1 VQLSP
6 AALQRIIAIR
16 FDELRH
22 EPLHAKWRER
32 HCNVGPLDPH
42 TVHAILRGRTTS
54 IPAKTAFLRWVNGT
68 TPVRSWLAAHGWA
81 VDPLCP
87 FCSTAD
93 ETVEHA
99 IQCPARPPEMVVN
112 LDPYS
117 WVCATPPEVPEDPLF
132 PPGVANIFVNGALA
146 AQVPELP
153 DPSLPIFTDGS
164 ALRVGTPQ
172 GVAAAAAVYR
182 APAFEVAIVCR
193 LDSWAPATSAAGE
206 YWAVALAAILASGRP
221 TSIVTDSASVISSLS
236 RPGFMHD
243 PKGMHS
249 GAWRRHQV
257 QDVIAGW
264 HKVKSHVERSTAK
277 AQGWVEYWEGN
288 DRADY
293 WAGRATASAD
303 SPELR
308 TLEIDR
314 KRRATEARDGFRAL
328 AGLVDPALLRAPHV
342 RHLAQKAA
350 QVTKPPHAFL
360 WIPHLKLWVCSQC
373 ERAKT
378 HPVQPK
384 LDKSACV
391 PQELQVHPSHALAQ
405 GWERGSNGLGTVF
418 RFCTRCGLHA
428 TLRLRGL
435 RQPCPGAATGYG
447 RWCLRHIEELR
458 VHPRTKVP
466 LEAVHPVVGRG
477 TKRGWSEPSVSAAA
491 SCGSGRRRIRGKT
504 SPQEVQAGIA
514 AVPSGGLVGSGSLRR
529 RLTSKSSSRF
539 AAAASESVGGQSS
552 SSSAPPQE
560 AAAPAVP
567 FALPLHPEDG
577 SGGSSQPS
585 KKGRPSVSPT
595 CSSLSPPQVEAEHA
609 AVGPFSS
616 ALLARMCEEA
626 QQLEAAAALAMSSD
640 ADLDDPDLCWG
651 L

>member
-1 VQLSP
+1 
-6 AALQRIIAIR
+6 
-16 FDELRH
+16 LR
-22 EPLHAKWRER
+22 AKWREQ
-32 HCNVGPLDPH
+32 HGHVGNLDPH
-42 TVHAILRGRTTS
+42 TVHAILRGRTTT
-54 IPAKTAFLRWVNGT
+54 ILAKTAFLRWVNGT

-87 FCSTAD
+87 FCLAAD

-99 IQCPARPPEMVVN
+99 IQCPGRPPSAAGQA
-112 LDPYS
+112 DPYS
-117 WVCATPPEVPEDPLF
+117 WVVATPPEVPEDPLF
-132 PPGVANIFVNGALA
+132 PPGVANIFVNGELT

-182 APAFEVAIVCR
+182 APALEVAIVCR
-193 LDSWAPATSAAGE
+193 LDTWAPATSAAGE
-206 YWAVALAAILASGRP
+206 YWAVALAAILAGGRH
-221 TSIVTDSASVISSLS
+221 TSIVTDSASVIASLS

-257 QDVIAGW
+257 QDVISGW

-277 AQGWVEYWEGN
+277 AQGWVDFWEGN

-308 TLEIDR
+308 TLEADR
-314 KRRATEARDGFRAL
+314 KRRVKAARDGFRDL
-328 AGLVDPALLRAPHV
+328 AGIVDPALLRTPHV
-342 RHLAQKAA
+342 RHLAQQAA
-350 QVTKPPHAFL
+350 HVAKPPHAFL
-360 WIPHLKLWVCSQC
+360 WVPHLKLWVCSQC
-373 ERAKT
+373 ERAKA

-384 LDKSACV
+384 LDKAACV

-405 GWERGSNGLGTVF
+405 GWERGSNGLGTLF

-435 RQPCPGAATGYG
+435 RQPCPGFATGYG
-447 RWCLRHIEELR
+447 RWCLRHIEELK

-466 LEAVHPVVGRG
+466 LEGVHPVLGRG
-477 TKRGWSEPSVSAAA
+477 SKRSRAEPSASAAVG
-491 SCGSGRRRIRGKT
+491 SGSGRRRIRGKT
-504 SPQEVQAGIA
+504 SPQAVPAGIA
-514 AVPSGGLVGSGSLRR
+514 ATPSGCPMGLAPLRR
-529 RLTSKSSSRF
+529 RLTGKSSSRF

-560 AAAPAVP
+560 AVVAAVP
-567 FALPLHPEDG
+567 FAPLLHPEDG
-577 SGGSSQPS
+577 SAGSPSPS
-585 KKGRPSVSPT
+585 KKGRTLVLPAG
-595 CSSLSPPQVEAEHA
+595 SSLSPPQVESEPA

-616 ALLARMCEEA
+616 DLLAQMCEEA
-626 QQLEAAAALAMSSD
+626 QQLEAAAALAAGSD